1 MLKLDHFAFGIF
13 ELKSGISQMSEILG
27 AHPIGGGKHLLF
39 GTHNA
44 LWRIETNSYPIYLEV
59 IAIDYD
65 AITPARSRWFG
76 LDDPLVQARIE
87 NKPSLLTFIAN
98 TADINNASKNM
109 PQNVGEA
116 IKVSRDDLSWK
127 FSLLDDGS
135 LIDNG
140 ALPYLIEWPKG
151 VKPVDNMAEQNIRL
165 LSMGGARLSEL
176 DIDLP
181 CEVKTT
187 NAKLELVLL
196 SARNEQCYFST

>member
-1 MLKLDHFAFGIF
+1 MLKLDHFAFGVGK
-13 ELKSGISQMSEILG
+13 LKSGILQMSEILG
-27 AHPIGGGKHLLF
+27 ADPIGGGKHPLF

-44 LWRIETNSYPIYLEV
+44 LWRIETSSYPIYLEV

-76 LDDPLVQARIE
+76 LDDSLVQDRIK

-98 TADINNASKNM
+98 TTDIIKASKNM
-109 PQNVGEA
+109 PQDIGKP
-116 IKVSRDDLSWK
+116 IKVSRDNLSWK

-151 VKPVDNMAEQNIRL
+151 AKPVDNMAGQNIRL

-176 DIDLP
+176 DMDFP

-187 NAKLELVLL
+187 NAGLEIVLL
-196 SARNEQCYFST
+196 SARNEQCYFSS